1 MLVVGVVAAV
11 ALGDLV
17 LLVEYVEL
25 PVVVVRVSR
34 RLQALHEDFVDSP
47 VLWNS

>member
-1 MLVVGVVAAV
+1 VAVAAV
-11 ALGDLV
+11 AFGDLV
-17 LLVEYVEL
+17 LLVEYVGL
-25 PVVVVRVSR
+25 PVVVVVVPVFP